1 MKAFFTTTAGVRAG
15 ISIGLILLSGVILL
29 VGLAT
34 GTLGLDALRSMGTVF
49 TVLVIHLSG
58 LLVLMGSV
66 TKSISQ
72 PRSHKQV
79 LSVLMIFH
87 VLCLVAYLLITL

>member
-1 MKAFFTTTAGVRAG
+1 MKKFFATTAGVRAS
-15 ISIGLILLSGVILL
+15 ISLGLLMLSGVLLL

-34 GTLGLDALRSMGTVF
+34 GVLDVDGLRSMEAMF

-58 LLVLMGSV
+58 LLILMGSIM
-66 TKSISQ
+66 KSTSQ
-72 PRSHKQV
+72 LRSHKQI

-87 VLCLVAYLLITL
+87 VLCLGAYLLITL